1 MLVLHYCNIEVAQDT
16 SDLRLSKV
24 RIMECIDLVFD
35 LAKVFQKES
44 TTFLPSPVITTVFRT
59 ASILAE
65 LRRQDRLHLV
75 AITDPHAQEVNEELV
90 RLLRRLS
97 PRWEI
102 ASECL
107 SKPLSICVNNDR
119 KIRHGSIAT

>member
-65 LRRQDRLHLV
+65 LRRQDKLHLV

-90 RLLRRLS
+90 RVLRRLS
-97 PRWEI
+97 SRWEI
-102 ASECL
+102 ASEFL
-107 SKPLSICVNNDR
+107 SKRLPICVNNDR
-119 KIRHGSIAT
+119 KICHDSIAT

>member
-1 MLVLHYCNIEVAQDT
+1 MLVLHYCNIEVAQDA
-16 SDLRLSKV
+16 SDTRLSKV

-44 TTFLPSPVITTVFRT
+44 TTFLPSPVITTIFQT

-65 LRRQDRLHLV
+65 LRRQDKLHLV
-75 AITDPHAQEVNEELV
+75 AITDPHAQEVNEDLV

-97 PRWEI
+97 SRWEI

-107 SKPLSICVNNDR
+107 SKPLPICVDNNR